1 MSIRVAVVGAGPA
14 GVAAARVA
22 AGAGASV
29 TLIGAELPGGR
40 ANWHSLLP
48 SKVFLTAT
56 DMLGVTDRLEALG
69 IISPGAHQAH
79 PQRLTERIRALSRDR
94 SERTSSDLASRGV
107 RFLQGKARF
116 QDPHTVGVD
125 GIDGSSL
132 TVEADTIVLATGSVP
147 IFPPKLKPNGK
158 EILAPRFVGKLDVL
172 PDSMIVI
179 GGGVTGAEF
188 AYAFNKLGVKVTWL
202 VDEFGVLPSFDSEV
216 VDVLLEELKLR
227 GVVLHRGVAAVS
239 ATAVEGATV
248 TLRDENVFRSETAFV
263 AIGRRPDSSGLE
275 IEACGLAVGQ
285 AGGIEIDE
293 YCRSEVAHI
302 YAAGDITGPPMCANK
317 GMVQG
322 FIAGLHAATGQSR
335 AYRPETVIE
344 AVYTDPQIAQVG
356 LHESAAA
363 EKGQSVRSLRV
374 TYDSSLKAMLLG
386 EREGFLKLLVDTK
399 TGRIV
404 GASAGGSHAAD
415 VLAPVATAI
424 QLNATQEDLST
435 MFSAHPSLSE
445 LPFEAA
451 REGD

>member
-29 TLIGAELPGGR
+29 TLIGAERPGGR

-158 EILAPRFVGKLDVL
+158 EILAPRFVGKL
-172 PDSMIVI
+172 
-179 GGGVTGAEF
+179 
-188 AYAFNKLGVKVTWL
+188 
-202 VDEFGVLPSFDSEV
+202 
-216 VDVLLEELKLR
+216 
-227 GVVLHRGVAAVS
+227 
-239 ATAVEGATV
+239 
-248 TLRDENVFRSETAFV
+248 
-263 AIGRRPDSSGLE
+263 
-275 IEACGLAVGQ
+275 
-285 AGGIEIDE
+285 
-293 YCRSEVAHI
+293 
-302 YAAGDITGPPMCANK
+302 
-317 GMVQG
+317 
-322 FIAGLHAATGQSR
+322 
-335 AYRPETVIE
+335 
-344 AVYTDPQIAQVG
+344 
-356 LHESAAA
+356 
-363 EKGQSVRSLRV
+363 
-374 TYDSSLKAMLLG
+374 
-386 EREGFLKLLVDTK
+386 
-399 TGRIV
+399 
-404 GASAGGSHAAD
+404 
-415 VLAPVATAI
+415 
-424 QLNATQEDLST
+424 
-435 MFSAHPSLSE
+435 
-445 LPFEAA
+445 
-451 REGD
+451 